1 MAANQDRGEIDVHIG
16 GQTRTLRFRAAE
28 CMLLE
33 ERLES
38 DPLSYVAKGGG
49 QTKFLVECIFCG
61 LSREKGSKLTP
72 MRVATWLDDADDLNR
87 SDLQK
92 QILYALARGKPGE
105 EGKQMVKALDEA
117 FGDIDGE
124 QESDPLP

>member
-1 MAANQDRGEIDVHIG
+1 MAANKDRGEIDVRIG

-72 MRVATWLDDADDLNR
+72 MRVATWLDEAEDLNR

-92 QILYALARGKPGE
+92 EILYALARGKPGD

-117 FGDIDGE
+117 FGSFEGE
-124 QESDPLP
+124 DAEGPLL